1 MGRKKGPSAHTREQS
16 DVSTSVS
23 IDLKREIFSY
33 WVERMAKK
41 RAVMDKKREARIGWA
56 IATYGLEACREAIDG
71 CLSSPWHMGKNPS
84 NKRYDDISLIFR
96 DAEHVEMFLDH
107 YSSKNAK
114 SAKEKW
120 VNG

>member
-1 MGRKKGPSAHTREQS
+1 MGRKRGPSAHTREQS
-16 DVSTSVS
+16 ELSTSIS

-33 WVERMAKK
+33 WVEKMGKK

-56 IATYGLEACREAIDG
+56 ISTYGMEACREAIDG
-71 CLSSPWHMGKNPS
+71 CSSSPWHMGKNPG

-96 DAEHVEMFLDH
+96 DAEHVEMFLEH
-107 YSSKNAK
+107 AANGAK
-114 SAKEKW
+114 KSVKERW